1 MSGSFH
7 KQNPLNNYYRG
18 PVRQRGSGNGSL
30 ALKVARHALPLLSKY
45 VLPSAKRVGKDFASN
60 LLPEVFDVVTGRGGE
75 PATSS
80 SIKKAV
86 KRAAGNTVKKQLG
99 TGAAKRRDDN
109 SQLERVPRPKT
120 DAQPKRGAKKQQQQ
134 KRHKDVKR
142 LTFFKTC
149 LDAQPQNNDDGS
161 SGAHN
166 T

>member
-18 PVRQRGSGNGSL
+18 PVRQRGSGIGSL

-45 VLPSAKRVGKDFASN
+45 VLPSAKRVGKDFALN
-60 LLPEVFDVVTGRGGE
+60 LLPEVFDVVTGRGCE

-86 KRAAGNTVKKQLG
+86 KRAAGKTVMNQLG
-99 TGAAKRRDDN
+99 TGGAAKKKRRRQSVGKSSKTKN
-109 SQLERVPRPKT
+109 SRT
-120 DAQPKRGAKKQQQQ
+120 AKKGRKKHQEAKQQQQ
-134 KRHKDVKR
+134 KRLKNAKK

-149 LDAQPQNNDDGS
+149 LDAQ
-161 SGAHN
+161 
-166 T
+166 